1 MKNLLQKM
9 MLMITLVVIV
19 SSVSY
24 SQQGW
29 WTFDDPGNLVAAVP
43 GYGNDLELTGTHE
56 AIEGP
61 SPTNGAVRIG
71 VGSYYKLTHGIAP
84 NGGGTLVNQ
93 YSLMFD
99 FKVST
104 IGMWHTFFQ
113 VNTDVFADD
122 GDYFKNTSG
131 HLGTF
136 VLNYSGF
143 TVAPDT
149 WYRLILSIDNGTQ
162 FKSYIDGSLIIEH
175 AVQPIDDRWGLS
187 PFMYLF
193 GDNDGDDGEID
204 IAEVAIWNYPLSD
217 AEIAAFGGVGGA
229 LPVELTSFTA
239 AQLNGN
245 VTLNWET
252 ASEINNNGFEIERA
266 ADGGSWMRIGFVSGY
281 GTSTEMHSYSFSDN
295 NINAGKYFYRLK
307 QLDYNGS
314 FKYSDLVEIS
324 VAPETFKL
332 YNNYPNPFNPTTNI
346 VYGLPIDAQVSLHVY
361 NSIGEQVAELVN
373 GFQSSGLYKITF
385 DATSQNHSLPSGIY
399 FVELIANG
407 NVQRIKML
415 LMK

>member
-9 MLMITLVVIV
+9 MLMVALVAIV

-29 WTFDDPGNLVAAVP
+29 WKFDDPLNLVVPEP
-43 GYGNDLELTGTHE
+43 GYGSDLELFGTHE
-56 AIEGP
+56 AVSGP
-61 SPTNGAVRIG
+61 TVDNGAVRIG
-71 VGSYYKLTHGIAP
+71 VGSYYKMTHGIAP
-84 NGGGTLVNQ
+84 NGGGALVNE
-93 YSLMFD
+93 YTLMFD

-104 IGMWHTFFQ
+104 IGIWHTFFQ
-113 VNTDVFADD
+113 VNTDVLADD

-136 VLNYSGF
+136 VLNYSDF
-143 TVAPDT
+143 AVSPDT

-175 AVQPIDDRWGLS
+175 AVQPVDDRWGLS

-204 IAEVAIWNYPLSD
+204 IAEVAIWDHPLSD

-252 ASEINNNGFEIERA
+252 ATEINNNGFEIERRA
-266 ADGGSWMRIGFVSGY
+266 EDQSWVRIGFVSGY
-281 GTSTEMHSYSFSDN
+281 GTSTETHGYSFTDN
-295 NINAGKYFYRLK
+295 NINAGKYSYRLK

-314 FKYSDLVEIS
+314 FEYSDVIEIS
-324 VAPETFKL
+324 VAPESFKL
-332 YNNYPNPFNPTTNI
+332 YNNYPNPFNPSTNI
-346 VYGLPIDAQVSLHVY
+346 VYGLPTDAFVTLRIY
-361 NSIGEQVAELVN
+361 NSVGEQVVELIN
-373 GFQSSGLYKITF
+373 EYQSAGLYTQTF
-385 DATSQNHSLPSGIY
+385 STTSQNKSLPSGIY
-399 FVELIANG
+399 FAELIANG
-407 NVQRIKML
+407 NAQRIKML
-415 LMK
+415 LLK